1 MYLTEVNSL
10 YSFPVCMVSVLFTSP
25 DFTCFRAGFSFLGG
39 LGACGMGGGKGGTS
53 ISSVALIEV
62 RRKSNDSRAYI

>member
-1 MYLTEVNSL
+1 MHQLGVNSL

-25 DFTCFRAGFSFLGG
+25 GLTCFRAGFSFLGG

-53 ISSVALIEV
+53 ISSVVLIAVGDE
-62 RRKSNDSRAYI
+62 K